1 MKLLMSLLTLS
12 TRQFDGNDNLLRF
25 YDYTITCLQLFYL
38 QFYLVYNLLNVTT
51 EMVDCTLVNEAGFIL
66 NSRTTR

>member
-1 MKLLMSLLTLS
+1 MSLLTLS

-25 YDYTITCLQLFYL
+25 YDYTIRCLQLFYL